1 MANAYGNKMTQLV
14 TSTDPMLHKNSILI
28 VDDDPNLLRL
38 LAIRLSAAGYKVE
51 SAADAK
57 IALGMLKSFHP
68 QLIISDLK
76 MDGMDGMDGMVL
88 FEKIRQKSPNL
99 PVIIMTAHGTIPDAI
114 NATKQGVF
122 SFLTKPFESQQLLET
137 VAQAIRLQPSN
148 RTNSNKQELWRTKI
162 ISRSAVMESLLQQ
175 TKQVAKSD
183 FSLLIHSKSGT
194 GKELLAQAIHQA
206 SQRANKPFTAINC
219 AAIPE
224 QLLESELFGYVKG
237 AFTGAEKNHQG
248 LFQASNGGTLFLDEI
263 GDMPMNFQVKLLR
276 VLQEKEVRPL
286 GSTTSVKVDVRIISA
301 THKNLRLAIKEKE
314 FREDLYYRLNVVEL
328 ELPPLADRREDIPL
342 LAQHFLSQSNKQA
355 SLNIQG
361 FSQEAME
368 LLIAASWPGNIR
380 QLQNVVEQSVALS
393 NETIIVAN
401 LVKNALRDESSPLP
415 SFQQA
420 KDQFERDYL
429 AQLLKIT
436 AGNVSQAAKI
446 AQRNRTEFYK
456 LLNRHHLTAE
466 AFRENG

>member
-1 MANAYGNKMTQLV
+1 MANAYGNKMTQPV
-14 TSTDPMLHKNSILI
+14 TSTGTILKKNSILI

-76 MDGMDGMDGMVL
+76 MEGMDGMLL

-114 NATKQGVF
+114 NATKKGVF

-148 RTNSNKQELWRTKI
+148 RTNSDKQELWRTKI

-183 FSLLIHSKSGT
+183 FSLLIHSESGT

-301 THKNLRLAIKEKE
+301 THKNLQLAIKEKE

>member
-76 MDGMDGMDGMVL
+76 MDGMDGMVL

>member
-76 MDGMDGMDGMVL
+76 MDGMDGMVL

-183 FSLLIHSKSGT
+183 FSLLIHSESGT